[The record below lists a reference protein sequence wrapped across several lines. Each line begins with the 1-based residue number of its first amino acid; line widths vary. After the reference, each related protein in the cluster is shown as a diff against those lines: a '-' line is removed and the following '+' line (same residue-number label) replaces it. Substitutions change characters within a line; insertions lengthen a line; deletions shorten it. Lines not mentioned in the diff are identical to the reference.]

1 MAGLFSTLKEQVMK
15 MLPKLIEQNESEVEA
30 KLRELLRTVKA
41 SNPAESQL
49 FLTNWRK
56 LNTAIETELSAAPA
70 APVPTGGKRKRTR
83 KLKHRKH

>member
-1 MAGLFSTLKEQVMK
+1 MEGLFSRLKDQLMK
-15 MLPKLIEQNESEVEA
+15 MLPTLIEQNESEVEA
-30 KLRELLRTVKA
+30 KLREMLRTVKA

-56 LNTAIETELSAAPA
+56 LNTAIESELSAAPA
-70 APVPTGGKRKRTR
+70 AGKRKRTR

>member
-1 MAGLFSTLKEQVMK
+1 MATFFSGLKDQVMK
-15 MLPKLIEQNESEVEA
+15 ILPDLIEKNEPRLEA
-30 KLRELLRTVKA
+30 NLREMLRTIKA

-56 LNTAIETELSAAPA
+56 LNTAIESELSAAPV
-70 APVPTGGKRKRTR
+70 APTAGKRKRTR